1 MLIVVTQIGQKY
13 NYLKYLFRKDRLYN
27 LKSSFT
33 IKYYPAIK
41 IKDASLFT
49 TILVNLIIYYFY
61 MLYTLTM
68 GKWNIMQNVNNLL
81 FLIHQLYKEEEST
94 LFY

>member
-33 IKYYPAIK
+33 IKYYSAMK

-49 TILVNLIIYYFY
+49 TI
-61 MLYTLTM
+61 
-68 GKWNIMQNVNNLL
+68 
-81 FLIHQLYKEEEST
+81 
-94 LFY
+94 